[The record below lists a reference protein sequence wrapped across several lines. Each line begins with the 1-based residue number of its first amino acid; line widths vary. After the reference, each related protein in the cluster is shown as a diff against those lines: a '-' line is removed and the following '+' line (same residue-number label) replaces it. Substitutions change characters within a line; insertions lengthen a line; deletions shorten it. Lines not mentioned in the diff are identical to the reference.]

1 MLTEVLA
8 YLKNWFCKTKYY
20 GEFTVKDGNIG
31 VFDNGVEFVDN
42 YLKDGQYFRIIGSTL
57 NDGVYQYPA
66 KELQNEVFDGAV
78 WGLAIPPAVI
88 KLAEEIDGWHKKFGE
103 KAASPYTSESVSS
116 VYSYT
121 KNGAASWQ
129 EQFAARL
136 NPWRKI

>member
-8 YLKNWFCKTKYY
+8 YLKNWFCKSKYY

-66 KELQNEVFDGAV
+66 KELQDEVFDGAV

-88 KLAEEIDGWHKKFGE
+88 ELAEEIDGWHKKFGE
-103 KAASPYTSESVSS
+103 ISVSPYSSESFGG
-116 VYSYT
+116 YSYSKST
-121 KNGAASWQ
+121 TEASWQ
-129 EQFAARL
+129 TQFASRL
-136 NPWRKI
+136 KPWRKI